1 MNTNTKRLS
10 AMIDSFH
17 DERSDD
23 MLYVQ
28 RSAPNSPTKSHT
40 SKTDTLSR
48 PPPLHPAFSS
58 PTSYVNSSPGN
69 RESLIS
75 DYSASIHEGV
85 PVSYV
90 VTKAGTPSEKDSSV
104 VYSAVNVPV
113 SEETVVRGE
122 LLDQDNEGSSPAEF
136 VLNLKP
142 VSSIRSPL
150 RLASN
155 RSHFKN
161 HSSIGSGNLA
171 SESGHSHNFSAISA
185 SGSSSAPRFYTQN
198 LESVEGREENPIHID
213 QIEEESDAENS
224 KGTSPLEAFHS
235 PVRSLTKRS
244 GVGAA
249 KDSGDAHSITS
260 SIVPSLHTKVPDS
273 CVRNKG
279 PDRSSTAEYNP
290 SIPPR
295 SRNRPKSHMF
305 IKDGLEDIQ
314 NQLQQQ
320 ILQDTENVSRAS
332 TNKSSTYYSAAD
344 QENQYEAETHDFGK
358 RDDDSY
364 YHRPLPTVPA
374 AEKQHCKQ
382 PSIDREDTIVLPPSE
397 RGNPEKPPRLPSLP
411 ASMMKA
417 SQTSIYDS
425 DDDYED
431 IVDET
436 FQKSKPNHDSKHAT
450 NATSSPSHQPRT
462 SPHKSKQKGKR
473 KREMRSF
480 DIDTISQMLNVTK
493 GTLIGSEFS
502 NLGMKTEEKR
512 ALERLVDSL
521 SRLTADMVL
530 DPERFQEGMR
540 RLEKATRA
548 LEGF

>member
-17 DERSDD
+17 DDGNDD
-23 MLYVQ
+23 ALYVQ
-28 RSAPNSPTKSHT
+28 RSTPSSPTKSQI

-48 PPPLHPAFSS
+48 PPALHPAFSS
-58 PTSYVNSSPGN
+58 PMSYVNSSPGN

-90 VTKAGTPSEKDSSV
+90 VTKAGVPSGKDASV

-113 SEETVVRGE
+113 SEETVVRE
-122 LLDQDNEGSSPAEF
+122 EMLEQDGAESSPVGLA
-136 VLNLKP
+136 LNLKH
-142 VSSIRSPL
+142 VSGVRSPL

-155 RSHFKN
+155 RSHSKN

-171 SESGHSHNFSAISA
+171 SESGHSHNFSTISA
-185 SGSSSAPRFYTQN
+185 SGSSSAPRFYAQN
-198 LESVEGREENPIHID
+198 LESGEGHEENPIHID

-235 PVRSLTKRS
+235 PVRSLTNRS
-244 GVGAA
+244 AVGVA
-249 KDSGDAHSITS
+249 KDSGDVHSMTS
-260 SIVPSLHTKVPDS
+260 SIVPSLHTKVLDS
-273 CVRNKG
+273 CAQNKD
-279 PDRSSTAEYNP
+279 PDRSSTTEYNP

-320 ILQDTENVSRAS
+320 ILQETENVSRAS

-344 QENQYEAETHDFGK
+344 QDNQYNTEEDNFGK

-364 YHRPLPTVPA
+364 YHRPLPTVPVT
-374 AEKQHCKQ
+374 EKIHRKQ
-382 PSIDREDTIVLPPSE
+382 ASIDREDTIVLPSSE
-397 RGNPEKPPRLPSLP
+397 RVDPEKPPRLPSLP
-411 ASMMKA
+411 ASVMKA
-417 SQTSIYDS
+417 SQTSNYDS

-436 FQKSKPNHDSKHAT
+436 FQKAKPNHDSKHVKNT
-450 NATSSPSHQPRT
+450 TSSASHQLRT
-462 SPHKSKQKGKR
+462 APHKNKQKAKR